1 MKRFF
6 TFLII
11 CINLITISK
20 ARHNQLDQKIQGSN
34 PDILFEEGITEL
46 TVNEN
51 DPDITVKVDNLDVS
65 VTNKTLNR
73 ELISDSRILS
83 DKTYLTIIPKLSG
96 SITLDGIV
104 DESAWFEIDPLPL
117 VTHWPSFGETVDINE
132 TQIRIAHDE
141 EYLYVSCICY
151 GNPDKI
157 SSPTYKRDEVNMAM
171 DGLAIMLDT
180 FNDNETGLWFNV
192 SASGSRVDAAISNDA
207 MNTSSI
213 NLFWNT
219 IWEAEA
225 VITEDGWMAEMRIP
239 FSSIRFESDDGMVEM
254 GLIAY
259 RYSAHNVT
267 MQIYPEVRPDWG
279 FWSFLKPSQSQ
290 RVQLKPIESRNPV
303 FITPYVLGGAQRLAH
318 MNTDETGYLH
328 ESGVTY
334 EAGLDIK
341 MGITNNTTLDLTINT
356 DFAQVEAD
364 DQRVNLTRF
373 SLFFPERRQFFLERA
388 SVFDFSFGSN
398 DRLFH
403 SRRIGLSSGLPVRI
417 LGGARLISR
426 TSGWDLGLL
435 SMQTARDGELASK
448 NHSILRVRRQVFNP
462 QSYVGGMATSRIDE
476 NGNYNLSYGID
487 GIFRLW
493 GDDFLNINAAQT
505 ISSDSSQSFLNNDAL
520 RLQAEWQRRSYAG
533 LSYNFSFN
541 YSGMNYD
548 PVMGFQTRQNYM
560 RFGERI
566 SWGWQP
572 DTGSPVQRIRASL
585 LGTLYLSNTDGSI
598 ETFITGTSLEATW
611 RRGDFAFAEVLYIR
625 EEIHSGFNLSDE
637 VEVPAGSYQFPE
649 AQVSYDTPRGRSLR
663 AIISA
668 AGGGFFGGQRITS
681 SLQTNWDFSRVVN
694 FEMFYQVNR
703 AVFGNRNQSLT
714 AHIARFRTELT
725 FNTRLTFSSFIQ
737 YSSGFDLGVLN
748 FRLRYNPRDGNNFYI
763 VLNETINT
771 NPDREI
777 PHLPF
782 SENRAL
788 MVKYDY
794 TF

>member
-1 MKRFF
+1 MRSVFIF
-6 TFLII
+6 II
-11 CINLITISK
+11 IYINLITISE
-20 ARHNQLDQKIQGSN
+20 ARQNQADSITGSSGTDVANTENVIISKQK
-34 PDILFEEGITEL
+34 
-46 TVNEN
+46 
-51 DPDITVKVDNLDVS
+51 
-65 VTNKTLNR
+65 
-73 ELISDSRILS
+73 S
-83 DKTYLTIIPKLSG
+83 DKGNESDTSQPVIIPRLNG
-96 SITLDGIV
+96 PVTLDGVV
-104 DESAWFEIDPLPL
+104 DEAAWFKIDPLPL
-117 VTHWPSFGETVDINE
+117 VTHWPAFGETVDINK

-151 GNPDKI
+151 ENPDKI
-157 SSPTYKRDEVNMAM
+157 STPTYKRDELHMAM
-171 DGLAIMLDT
+171 DGLAIIIDT
-180 FNDNETGLWFNV
+180 FNDHETGLWFNV
-192 SASGSRVDAAISNDA
+192 SASGSRADAAISNDA
-207 MNTSSI
+207 MGANSI

-225 VITEDGWMAEMRIP
+225 VVTEDGWMAEMRIP
-239 FSSIRFESDDGMVEM
+239 FSSIRFESDEGRVEM

-267 MQIYPEVRPDWG
+267 LQIYPEVRPDWG
-279 FWSFLKPSQSQ
+279 FYSFVKPSQSQ
-290 RVQLKPIESRNPV
+290 SVQLEPIESRNPV
-303 FITPYVLGGAQRLAH
+303 FITPYVLGGAQRLAQL
-318 MNTDETGYLH
+318 DAGETGYLH
-328 ESGVTY
+328 ESGFTY

-364 DQRVNLTRF
+364 DQQVNLTRF

-388 SVFDFSFGSN
+388 SVFDFSFGGN

-417 LGGARLISR
+417 LGGARIITRS
-426 TSGWDLGLL
+426 SGWDLGLL
-435 SMQTARDGELASK
+435 SMQTAREGELASK
-448 NHSILRVRRQVFNP
+448 NHSILRARRQVFNP

-476 NGNYNLSYGID
+476 KGNYNLSYGID

-493 GDDFLNINAAQT
+493 GDDFLNINTAQT
-505 ISSDSSQSFLNNDAL
+505 ISSDRTQTFLNTDAL
-520 RLQAEWQRRSYAG
+520 RLQTQWQRRSYAG

-541 YSGMNYD
+541 YSGLDYD

-572 DTGSPVQRIRASL
+572 DTGSPVQRLRASL
-585 LGTLYLSNTDGSI
+585 LGTLYLSNTDGRM
-598 ETFITGTSLEATW
+598 ETFLTGTLLEATW
-611 RRGDFAFAEVLYIR
+611 RGGDYAFAELLYIR
-625 EEIHSGFNLSDE
+625 EEIYSGFSLSDE
-637 VEVPAGSYQFPE
+637 VDVPAGSYQFPE
-649 AQVSYDTPRGRSLR
+649 AQAVYETPRGRSLR
-663 AIISA
+663 AIIRA
-668 AGGGFFGGQRITS
+668 AGGGFFDGRRITS
-681 SLQTNWDFSRVVN
+681 SLQTIWDYSRVVN
-694 FEMFYQVNR
+694 FQMFYQVNR
-703 AVFGNRNQSLT
+703 AVFGNREQALT

-737 YSSGFDLGVLN
+737 YSSGFDIGVLN

-763 VLNETINT
+763 VMNETINT
-771 NPDREI
+771 NPNRQI

-788 MVKYDY
+788 MVKFDY

>member
-1 MKRFF
+1 M
-6 TFLII
+6 II
-11 CINLITISK
+11 CINLITISN
-20 ARHNQLDQKIQGSN
+20 ARQNQLDSINESSGSDVLLGKGVTAVFSN
-34 PDILFEEGITEL
+34 ENVSDIPEKANDLNLANANDTIFSEL
-46 TVNEN
+46 TSNSRVKS
-51 DPDITVKVDNLDVS
+51 DDSHHTV
-65 VTNKTLNR
+65 
-73 ELISDSRILS
+73 
-83 DKTYLTIIPKLSG
+83 IPKLNG

-104 DESAWFEIDPLPL
+104 DESAWFEIEPLPL
-117 VTHWPSFGETVDINE
+117 VTHWPSFGDIVDLSQ
-132 TQIRIAHDE
+132 TQIRIAYDE

-151 GNPDKI
+151 ENPDKI
-157 SSPTYKRDEVNMAM
+157 SSPTYKRDEASMAM

-180 FNDNETGLWFNV
+180 FNDNETGLWFSV
-192 SASGSRVDAAISNDA
+192 SPSGSRTDAAVSNDA

-213 NLFWNT
+213 NRFWNT

-239 FSSIRFESDDGMVEM
+239 FSSIRFESDDGRVEM

-290 RVQLKPIESRNPV
+290 KIKFNPIESRNPV
-303 FITPYVLGGAQRLAH
+303 FITPYVLGGAQRLAQI
-318 MNTDETGYLH
+318 NTAETAYLH
-328 ESGVTY
+328 ESDFTY

-341 MGITNNTTLDLTINT
+341 MGISNNTTLDLTLNT

-364 DQRVNLTRF
+364 DQRMNLTRY
-373 SLFFPERRQFFLERA
+373 SLFFPEQRQFFLERA

-403 SRRIGLSSGLPVRI
+403 SRTIGLSAGLPVRI
-417 LGGARLISR
+417 LGGARVITRSG
-426 TSGWDLGLL
+426 GWDLGLL
-435 SMQTARDGELASK
+435 SMQTARDRGLASK

-462 QSYVGGMATSRIDE
+462 QSYIGGMATSRIDE

-487 GIFRLW
+487 GIFRLV
-493 GDDFLNINAAQT
+493 GDDFLNINMAQT
-505 ISSDSSQSFLNNDAL
+505 IDSESTHSFLKNETL
-520 RLQAEWQRRSYAG
+520 RIQAEWERRNYAG
-533 LSYNFSFN
+533 LSYSFSYN

-572 DTGSPVQRIRASL
+572 DTGSPVQRFRASL
-585 LGTLYLSNTDGSI
+585 LSAIYLSNIDGSI
-598 ETFITGTSLEATW
+598 ETFKAGTSLSATW
-611 RRGDFAFAEVLYIR
+611 RRGDVASAEVINIR
-625 EEIHSGFNLSDE
+625 EEIHSGFSLSDE

-649 AQVSYDTPRGRSLR
+649 AQVSYNTPRGRPLR
-663 AIISA
+663 AFISA
-668 AGGGFFGGQRITS
+668 AGGGFFDGRRITS
-681 SLQTNWDFSRVVN
+681 SLQTNWDFSRLVN

-703 AVFGNRNQSLT
+703 AVFSNRDQALT

-777 PHLPF
+777 PNLPF